1 MKIFVEWRLQL
12 MMMKWEWRRCKKKQL
27 KLTAVDV
34 YYNTQFEFENTQSDI
49 EIYLGL

>member
-1 MKIFVEWRLQL
+1 
-12 MMMKWEWRRCKKKQL
+12 MMMKWEWRRCKKNQL

-49 EIYLGL
+49 EICLGL